1 MIIKA
6 YSKKFGFTMIEFLI
20 ACAMAG
26 IVVIGTSS
34 LYIGLQ
40 RVYINQARISQLQHQ
55 MRVSMNTMAREI
67 RRAGYNPNATNATF
81 GLQATGNE
89 SIYFTYDVDGN
100 GTLDSNEKY
109 KFRRNNNILEYSK
122 NNGTVWDDLP
132 GKMTGLT
139 FHYYDNNGT
148 ATTTPG
154 DTAIVQITITG
165 RTKLSAGSD
174 MYHYQ
179 TLNSRVKVRNLSD

>member
-1 MIIKA
+1 
-6 YSKKFGFTMIEFLI
+6 MIEFLI

-26 IVVIGTSS
+26 VLVIGTSS

-67 RRAGYNPNATNATF
+67 RRAGYNPDATNATF
-81 GLQATGNE
+81 GLQTMGNN
-89 SIYFTYDVDGN
+89 SIYFTYDVNAN
-100 GTLDSNEKY
+100 GTLDSDEKY
-109 KFRRNNNILEYSK
+109 KFRKNSNVLEYSK
-122 NNGTVWDDLP
+122 NNGTTWYDLP
-132 GKMTGLT
+132 GEMTSLA
-139 FHYYDNNGT
+139 FYYYDKNGT
-148 ATTTPG
+148 TTTIPG
-154 DTAIVQITITG
+154 DAAVVQITITG